1 MSGVS
6 EVRANKLTPED
17 WKVIRQLRNKR
28 HKEHLASLSESERRA
43 IAQRE
48 ERAKQ
53 YFLRDVDG
61 TSVEVIPE
69 RKRA

>member
-1 MSGVS
+1 MSTVSGVARDNS
-6 EVRANKLTPED
+6 AAKIFMQNIL
-17 WKVIRQLRNKR
+17 KR
-28 HKEHLASLSESERRA
+28 REERLASLSESERRA

-69 RKRA
+69 RKRT